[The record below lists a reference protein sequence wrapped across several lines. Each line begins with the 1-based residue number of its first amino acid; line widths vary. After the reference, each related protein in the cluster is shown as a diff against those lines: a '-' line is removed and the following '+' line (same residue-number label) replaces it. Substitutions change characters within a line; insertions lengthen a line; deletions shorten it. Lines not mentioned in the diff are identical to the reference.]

1 MDSATPSCGILQV
14 TVSDLKAEVLGVFHL
29 EADASEVAAVRRQ
42 LEVSR
47 SIPNFEVHLVCHGRV
62 LQDADLLC
70 EFEKDGYVEITLLRS
85 PQPCAVTGGSDGD
98 FLVWDLRSGSCC
110 RFLPVGETITC
121 LSIDWSARVMLS
133 GHADSTLRLWDLDRG
148 VCLRVLTDA
157 STQVLRCVE
166 FSWNAKLAV
175 SGCAAFGSCC
185 STPNRHGTTLALW
198 DLASGRHIQGFG
210 ACGVRSLSVDWTS
223 HVLVNDD
230 ARLHLFSLDSGSIVW
245 QTDAASAL
253 QAMAVDWPAQR
264 AVSAGS
270 GTIKVWKLDGPR
282 CIQEFT
288 GCAHVQEIAVDT
300 CFATLFSA
308 VLVAVHGCAGACGSF
323 QCSYGCGGCA
333 VTGATVSMQI
343 LLQLIVVVVLL
354 VLLVIPVLPLELTD
368 PKLNGFFA
376 LSGNPVET
384 LFHPRPQTVQTAS
397 TGKHLL
403 HTL

>member
-62 LQDADLLC
+62 LQNADLLC

-133 GHADSTLRLWDLDRG
+133 GHADSTLRLWDLDHG

-288 GCAHVQEIAVDT
+288 GCAHVQEIAVDWPSQR
-300 CFATLFSA
+300 CIAAGLQSRSREGLFCWTWNLEDGQCLHETFLGAEHLRCVAIDLYRQCCLCAKSGQDDGEMVGD
-308 VLVAVHGCAGACGSF
+308 VLRLYSTVEGHPLVELEGHTDHIMCG
-323 QCSYGCGGCA
+323 
-333 VTGATVSMQI
+333 
-343 LLQLIVVVVLL
+343 VL
-354 VLLVIPVLPLELTD
+354 
-368 PKLNGFFA
+368 
-376 LSGNPVET
+376 S
-384 LFHPRPQTVQTAS
+384 
-397 TGKHLL
+397 
-403 HTL
+403 